1 MLWSILQQAAAN
13 SSWDGNWDPVFVAAT
28 QDLGAPSLAD
38 SSSHNGIFMSAPTT
52 ISTPVDIAAAEGRSV
67 QLDEEA
73 SMGGVPM
80 YVQVYP
86 GP

>member
-1 MLWSILQQAAAN
+1 MLWPILQQAAAP
-13 SSWDGNWDPVFVAAT
+13 SSWDGNWDPVFMAT
-28 QDLGAPSLAD
+28 TQALGASSLAD

-52 ISTPVDIAAAEGRSV
+52 VSTPVDIAATEGRSV

-73 SMGGVPM
+73 SMVGVPM
-80 YVQVYP
+80 YVKVYP